1 MIQDLILK
9 KFPNE
14 IINIIYSYLKHDTA
28 YLIEKVINEQK
39 ESKKFSLRYLK
50 YHGSSRIDYNHL
62 IIKYSFNKFYF
73 CIFLFFLNIW
83 CKNRDKLRTLRDKIY
98 KTDLDNYYSNE
109 TLDKVNNLY
118 QRLIDNEDINFENY
132 DTI

>member
-14 IINIIYSYLKHDTA
+14 IINIIYSYLGKHDIV

-62 IIKYSFNKFYF
+62 IIKYSFTKFYF
-73 CIFLFFLNIW
+73 ETYHYYLHRDMSKDRNNIS
-83 CKNRDKLRTLRDKIY
+83 KI
-98 KTDLDNYYSNE
+98 D
-109 TLDKVNNLY
+109 
-118 QRLIDNEDINFENY
+118 
-132 DTI
+132 